1 MSKVKQKEQLSIWWS
16 HFTTTFIAQG
26 SSFTTIGGELA
37 GETSRRHAHHG
48 QELQLKLYQEELS
61 LIVVFSQTRSN
72 KCFCWFPKPEAFG
85 CSRWEMAGKKKD
97 NHPGNPG
104 RFLWNEGSWVSHHTV
119 GYFLHATVW
128 RGKAM
133 TDWQW
138 SLDALAFFYE

>member
-48 QELQLKLYQEELS
+48 QELQLKLYQRNCPS
-61 LIVVFSQTRSN
+61 LLFFRKQDQTSVFVGSPSQKLLDAHVER
-72 KCFCWFPKPEAFG
+72 WPE
-85 CSRWEMAGKKKD
+85 KKKD